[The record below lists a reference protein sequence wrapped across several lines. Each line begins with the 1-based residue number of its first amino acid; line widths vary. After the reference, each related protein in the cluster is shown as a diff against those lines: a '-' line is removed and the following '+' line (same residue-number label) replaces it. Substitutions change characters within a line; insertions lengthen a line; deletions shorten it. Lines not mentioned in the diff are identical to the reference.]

1 MKKKARKKTPTV
13 KVVGKSVEGKSAF
26 IGARRVGGQIRVR
39 QEVTSRKGAT
49 PTVRIVT
56 KTLAS
61 RPTRKA
67 KSENWMDDPQ
77 LPLRLLSAFRGAV
90 KSAKRA
96 AARHKTEE

>member
-1 MKKKARKKTPTV
+1 MKKKVRKKTLPAEV
-13 KVVGKSVEGKSAF
+13 IAKSIMGKSAL

-39 QEVTSRKGAT
+39 QEVTSRKGTT

-67 KSENWMDDPQ
+67 KSADWMDDPQ
-77 LPLRLLSAFRGAV
+77 LPLRLLSAFREAV

-96 AARHKTEE
+96 AARQG